1 MVIHN
6 PVESVDRGADE
17 MLRRII
23 DDWLSQDQDEFDSI
37 WTLFHPDTVLIDIS
51 SRLESL
57 TGDIRGKR
65 WIEFHSL
72 AKQIEIKSK
81 IASIAPGRGFTMV
94 GKLQCN
100 NGKILILQ
108 WHNTP
113 HYDREQNLLYIEGRA
128 EVCETISPEP
138 DNDIGIDGILPAK
151 ELYQPRERTGFVRR
165 ALIAAVWFGAG
176 SVATAAAFGSAGYW
190 QDRAE
195 VVETPAE
202 HNAEP
207 LGDTSKNAEA
217 LGDTARI
224 KTYETYSWMITGDDF
239 FSRSLLDRRHI
250 IYQHVRNAIP
260 EDSVTIDAWEK
271 VLLGAA
277 EHNAEA
283 LGDTAR
289 IKTYEIYL
297 WMITGDEFFS
307 RSHPDRRHII
317 YQHVRN
323 AIPEDAETLDAWE
336 KFLLGAKDGN

>member
-1 MVIHN
+1 MVGHN
-6 PVESVDRGADE
+6 PVVSVDRGADE

-23 DDWLSQDQDEFDSI
+23 DDWLGQNRDDSDSI
-37 WTLFHPDTVLIDIS
+37 WTLFHPDTLLIDIS

-65 WIEFHSL
+65 WIEFHAL
-72 AKQIEIKSK
+72 AKQIKIKSK
-81 IASIAPGRGFTMV
+81 IASIAPGQGFTIV
-94 GKLQCN
+94 GKLQCKD
-100 NGKILILQ
+100 GKILILQ

-113 HYDREQNLLYIEGRA
+113 HFDSEQNLLYIEGRA

-165 ALIAAVWFGAG
+165 TLIAAVWFGAG
-176 SVATAAAFGSAGYW
+176 SVATAVAFGSATYW

-202 HNAEP
+202 HNAEVVETP
-207 LGDTSKNAEA
+207 AEHNAEA

-239 FSRSLLDRRHI
+239 FSKSLPDRRHI

-260 EDSVTIDAWEK
+260 EDSETLDAWEK
-271 VLLGAA
+271 ILLGAA

-283 LGDTAR
+283 LGDTRR
-289 IKTYEIYL
+289 IKTYEIY
-297 WMITGDEFFS
+297 
-307 RSHPDRRHII
+307 
-317 YQHVRN
+317 
-323 AIPEDAETLDAWE
+323 
-336 KFLLGAKDGN
+336 